1 MPEAAA
7 VSAGALARDPLGTLG
22 RLREHGGARCLA
34 LGRQRVVLVS
44 EEHMLGQMLVDG
56 HRILTKV
63 NALTGQQLA
72 APSPAACGPLLA
84 SDDATRHVQ
93 GRRLIQPA
101 FAAGELPAYAR
112 TMRRLTTAWLDGLV
126 PGRPFEPARSL
137 HGLGCQVALETVFG
151 GAFTARDG
159 K

>member
-22 RLREHGGARCLA
+22 GLREHGGARCLA

-44 EEHMLGQMLVDG
+44 EEQMLGQMLIDG
-56 HRILTKV
+56 HRVLTKV
-63 NALTGQQLA
+63 NALTGHPVA
-72 APSPAACGPLLA
+72 APSPSPSGPLLA

-101 FAAGELPAYAR
+101 FAAAELPAYAR
-112 TMRRLTTAWLDGLV
+112 TMQRLTTAWLDGLAT
-126 PGRPFEPARSL
+126 GRAFEPARSL
-137 HGLGCQVALETVFG
+137 HG
-151 GAFTARDG
+151 
-159 K
+159 